1 MSKLFQF
8 LDLETVSICNR
19 RCPTCIR
26 NSHPNKSKTASFFKK
41 NLLPWNVIKEAL
53 DQCADLGF
61 TGGVCL
67 SHYNEPLLDDRLVQI
82 AMLVK
87 SYDMFSPIFL
97 HTNGDKMHDVLAKG
111 LDGFLDRIHI
121 SFYDDEGKEEKAKWT
136 ESLFRVTEVVN
147 LTMSDHIP
155 THFSPKFDVEKL
167 ARRHQNRRCGEPQIR
182 VIINHRREYLLCCD
196 DVVGN
201 FDLGTFPEISIK
213 DFWFGNK
220 HSVIM
225 NDLDKEGGRLKYE
238 YCKTCPR
245 P

>member
-26 NSHPNKSKTASFFKK
+26 NSHPDKSKTESFFKK

-97 HTNGDKMHDVLAKG
+97 HTNGDKLHDVLAKG

-121 SFYDDEGKEEKAKWT
+121 SFYDEEGKEERAKWT
-136 ESLFRVTEVVN
+136 KSLFRVTEVVN

-155 THFSPKFDVEKL
+155 IKTGVAE
-167 ARRHQNRRCGEPQIR
+167 
-182 VIINHRREYLLCCD
+182 NHRYGL
-196 DVVGN
+196 
-201 FDLGTFPEISIK
+201 
-213 DFWFGNK
+213 
-220 HSVIM
+220 
-225 NDLDKEGGRLKYE
+225 
-238 YCKTCPR
+238 
-245 P
+245 

>member
-1 MSKLFQF
+1 MKSFKF
-8 LDLETVSICNR
+8 LDLETCSLCNR

-26 NSHPNKSKTASFFKK
+26 NSHPDKEKVASFFKRM
-41 NLLPWNVIKEAL
+41 LLPYDVIKESL
-53 DQCADLGF
+53 DQCRDLGF
-61 TGGVCL
+61 YGGVCL
-67 SHYNEPLLDDRLVQI
+67 SHYNEPLLDDRIVQI

-87 SYDMFSPIFL
+87 SYGMFRPIYL
-97 HTNGDKMHDVLAKG
+97 HTNGDFLDEFVAKG

-121 SFYDDEGKEEKAKWT
+121 SFYDKEGKEEKARWT
-136 ESLFRVTEVVN
+136 NSLFKKTKVVN
-147 LTMSDHIP
+147 LTMSDHVP

-167 ARRHQNRRCGEPQIR
+167 ALKHQNKRCLEPQIR

-213 DFWFGNK
+213 DFWFGEK
-220 HSVIM
+220 RIKIM
-225 NDLDKEGGRLKYE
+225 NDLDKEGGRLKYG